1 MGEHDMT
8 IDVATVELNASTPLA
23 ERARDLV
30 PLFDRHAAFADENSL
45 LAPEA
50 VTALHEAGLLKMWV
64 PTDLGGF
71 ELSPRQSLEV
81 IALTSY
87 GDSSAGWVQM
97 AASLSIGTAGSYLGE
112 TAIKE
117 LFGEGRYPVI
127 AGQGTAPGTARTVDG
142 GFRLTG
148 SWSFASG
155 LRHGDHIHTL
165 GIIED
170 TGEARIFV
178 VPVENADLKL
188 DSWDVMGLRG
198 TGSIDYTIT
207 DAFVPEDYSH
217 FAFTREP
224 LHGGSLYRLGIIGIA
239 VVCHS
244 GWATGVGRRLLD
256 ELSALVRSKRGRPG
270 SLADSDAFRI
280 GLAKTEGRF
289 RAAIALVDS
298 DAFRINLAKTEA
310 RFRAAVALVGESWAD
325 VEASIEA
332 GRAITVRQ
340 DTLVRIALGNITDAL
355 ADVAS
360 FVYLSGGTTALR
372 KGSPIERL
380 VRDVHAGT
388 QHITSGPGMWR
399 AAGEEL
405 VGAGENK
412 QWVLL
417 DLVDTAPPA

>member
-1 MGEHDMT
+1 MST
-8 IDVATVELNASTPLA
+8 TLSATTPLA
-23 ERARDLV
+23 ERAKELV
-30 PLFDRHAAFADENSL
+30 PLLDSHASYADANSQ
-45 LAPEA
+45 LAPEVVDA
-50 VTALHEAGLLKMWV
+50 YLETGLLKMWV
-64 PTDLGGF
+64 PVELGGY
-71 ELSPRQSLEV
+71 ELGPRQSLEV
-81 IALTSY
+81 LALTSY
-87 GDSSAGWVQM
+87 GDPSAGWVQM
-97 AASLSIGTAGSYLGE
+97 AASLAIGTAGSYLGE
-112 TAIKE
+112 TAIKD
-117 LFGEGRYPVI
+117 LFGEGRCPVI
-127 AGQGTAPGTARTVDG
+127 AGQGTAPGFAKTVDG
-142 GFRLTG
+142 GFLLTG

-165 GIIED
+165 GIIEE

-178 VPVENADLKL
+178 VPVEKAELFL

-207 DAFVPEDYSH
+207 DAFVPEDYTH

-244 GWATGVGRRLLD
+244 GWAMGVGRRLLD
-256 ELSALVRSKRGRPG
+256 ELSELVRTKTGRPG
-270 SLADSDAFRI
+270 S
-280 GLAKTEGRF
+280 
-289 RAAIALVDS
+289 LVDS

-310 RFRAAVALVGESWAD
+310 RFRAAVALVNESWAD

-332 GRAITVRQ
+332 GQAITVRQ

-405 VGAGENK
+405 AGAGENK

-417 DLVDTAPPA
+417 DLVDAAPPA

>member
-1 MGEHDMT
+1 MGDPDMT
-8 IDVATVELNASTPLA
+8 IDVATVELGASTPLA
-23 ERARDLV
+23 ESAKELI
-30 PLFDRHAAFADENSL
+30 PLLDEHAAFADENSL
-45 LAPEA
+45 LAPEVVA
-50 VTALHEAGLLKMWV
+50 ALHEAGLLKMWV
-64 PTDLGGF
+64 PTELGGF
-71 ELSPRQSLEV
+71 ELAPRNALEV

-97 AASLSIGTAGSYLGE
+97 AACLSIGTAGSYLGE

-127 AGQGTAPGTARTVDG
+127 AGQGTAPGTAKTVEG

-256 ELSALVRSKRGRPG
+256 ELSALVRTKRGRPG

-280 GLAKTEGRF
+280 GLAKAEARF

-298 DAFRINLAKTEA
+298 A
-310 RFRAAVALVGESWAD
+310 WAD
-325 VEASIEA
+325 VETSIAA
-332 GRAITVRQ
+332 GQAITVRQ
-340 DTLVRIALGNITDAL
+340 DTMVRVALGNITDAL
-355 ADVAS
+355 ADVAN
-360 FVYLSGGTTALR
+360 FVYLSSGTTALR
-372 KGSPIERL
+372 KSSPIERL

-388 QHITSGPGMWR
+388 QHVTSGPGMWR

-405 VGAGENK
+405 LGASAGK
-412 QWVLL
+412 HWVLL
-417 DLVDTAPPA
+417 DLVDSGPPA

>member
-1 MGEHDMT
+1 ME
-8 IDVATVELNASTPLA
+8 ATLSATTPLA
-23 ERARDLV
+23 ERAKVLV
-30 PLFDRHAAFADENSL
+30 PLLDTHAPYGDEHSL
-45 LAPEA
+45 LAPEVIDA
-50 VTALHEAGLLKMWV
+50 YNEAGLLKMWV
-64 PTDLGGF
+64 PEDLGGF
-71 ELSPRQSLEV
+71 ELGPLDSLEV
-81 IALTSY
+81 LALTAY
-87 GDSSAGWVQM
+87 GDPSAGWVQM
-97 AASLSIGTAGSYLGE
+97 AASLAIGTAGSYLGE

-117 LFGEGRYPVI
+117 LFGNGRCPVI
-127 AGQGTAPGTARTVDG
+127 AGQGTAPGKAKSVDG
-142 GFRLTG
+142 GYLLTG

-165 GIIED
+165 GIIGE

-178 VPVENADLKL
+178 VPVEKAELFL

-207 DAFVPEDYSH
+207 DAFVPEDYTH

-224 LHGGSLYRLGIIGIA
+224 LHGGSLYHLGIIGIA

-244 GWATGVGRRLLD
+244 GWAMGVGRRLLD
-256 ELSALVRSKRGRPG
+256 ELSELVRTKKGRPG
-270 SLADSDAFRI
+270 SLIDTDAFR
-280 GLAKTEGRF
+280 T
-289 RAAIALVDS
+289 D
-298 DAFRINLAKTEA
+298 LAKTEA
-310 RFRAAVALVGESWAD
+310 RFRAAGAFVREAWAD
-325 VEASIEA
+325 VEASVAA
-332 GRAITVRQ
+332 GQEITVRQ
-340 DTLVRIALGNITDAL
+340 DTLIRIALGNITDAL
-355 ADVAS
+355 AGVAN

-405 VGAGENK
+405 AGGAGGK

-417 DLVDTAPPA
+417 DLVEVEAPA